1 MPTSPHP
8 TTRGLADVIHLSM
21 LMRSAGAAMFL
32 VAALG
37 GSAAA
42 QRASLKATIAGR
54 RTTPASDTLTLLITA
69 RMTPG
74 WKVGAAK
81 PGKSGVPTELRW
93 RLPDGW
99 RVLASRWTPP
109 TPAVVGRDTVFE
121 YHGPFAIET
130 RLVTGGAR
138 RSGPVRALISY
149 GICRDVCI
157 PGRLTLTY
165 HVR

>member
-1 MPTSPHP
+1 MIRPSS
-8 TTRGLADVIHLSM
+8 LV
-21 LMRSAGAAMFL
+21 RSLGAAALL
-32 VAALG
+32 VAALS

-42 QRASLKATIAGR
+42 QRGSLTATIAGR
-54 RTTPASDTLTLLITA
+54 RATPASDTLTLRITA

-99 RVLASRWTPP
+99 RVIASRWTPP

-121 YHGPFAIET
+121 DHGPFAIET

-138 RSGPVRALISY
+138 RSGPVQALLTY

-157 PGRLTLTY
+157 PGRLTLSY

>member
-1 MPTSPHP
+1 M
-8 TTRGLADVIHLSM
+8 LHLPM
-21 LMRSAGAAMFL
+21 LVRSAGAAVLLSM
-32 VAALG
+32 ALG

-42 QRASLKATIAGR
+42 QRPSLSATIAGR
-54 RTTPASDTLTLLITA
+54 RTTPASDTLTLRITA

-81 PGKSGVPTELRW
+81 PGKSGVPTALEW

-99 RVLASRWTPP
+99 RVVASRWTPP

-121 YHGPFAIET
+121 SHGPFAIET
-130 RLVTGGAR
+130 TVVTKGRR
-138 RSGPVRALISY
+138 RSGPVAALITY